1 MGEFVHALLP
11 LLVFSVP
18 LSWLWFNHEQKML
31 KIRVQGRNPESEA
44 EMVALR
50 AEVRD
55 LKEMLHTQMLANDRA
70 PQYLEPENLRERVGN
85 FVH

>member
-1 MGEFVHALLP
+1 MGEFVHSLLP

-44 EMVALR
+44 EISALR
-50 AEVRD
+50 SEVSE
-55 LKEMLHTQMLANDRA
+55 LKDMLHTQMLANDGYSRR
-70 PQYLEPENLRERVGN
+70 PDSENVRERVGN